1 MCFSEKE
8 KLSTEGSDVLT
19 RSNHSDY
26 LASNRLEHAHIVVM
40 FLLFTYSH
48 KPVVLSNELLQEF
61 VELSNGKPAHGVLGA
76 FHTFAGE
83 SYLEQVCYH
92 DSLVEI
98 RLQALSFTRSAYG
111 TCNFEEPQ
119 DALAVPRRTVP
130 LYTEAEH
137 EGSRS
142 GTSAGLSPVP
152 AS

>member
-98 RLQALSFTRSAYG
+98 RLQALSF
-111 TCNFEEPQ
+111 
-119 DALAVPRRTVP
+119 
-130 LYTEAEH
+130 YTISLRH
-137 EGSRS
+137 
-142 GTSAGLSPVP
+142 VQF
-152 AS
+152 